1 MGMQM
6 EGFFD
11 GADSVAE
18 AIAFTS
24 ATAQGVPTE
33 ASIPSPKP
41 IIVEESTQA
50 ERVGEFVPASVSQT
64 RSASPATPLVILAIN
79 PFVALSQVVKDGFS
93 LVVTHSSILSFTA

>member
-1 MGMQM
+1 MGIQM

-41 IIVEESTQA
+41 ITVEESTQA
-50 ERVGEFVPASVSQT
+50 ERVGEFVLASVSQT